1 MEYYPTSKIILRSNP
16 PRKDG
21 TQTVNLR
28 ITINRKYKNYKLGI
42 TVLPENW
49 NAESD
54 TQKVKKADL
63 EHKSKNKII
72 AHCLKNAREIITNS
86 IVNDKQLTFSEFE
99 QLFAKSDT
107 QKQSFFDFMNSLID
121 TEISKTLSEGTA
133 GNYRSQTSKIK
144 KFRNELNF
152 NEIDTTFIRTYEAY
166 MYSELSNK
174 KSTAN
179 KSLIWLKN
187 VMNKAIEKGII
198 KENPF
203 VVGKIKLQ
211 RIKGN
216 RIALTLQEVDKL
228 NELFQQNVLSK
239 GKQNV
244 LRYFLFACYTG
255 IRVGDLSVL
264 KFSDIKQFDGKE
276 FISIIMHKTNEPVN
290 IPLVN
295 KAKELIIKKRIANDT
310 VFDVLTDQPANRY
323 LKEIMKM
330 VHIDKSISFHCSR
343 HTFATVGFNRLGI
356 PIEVISKILGHTDIK
371 TTMIYCAIDNEKLSN
386 EANKWDSF

>member
-1 MEYYPTSKIILRSNP
+1 MYYTKIVLRTDYTK
-16 PRKDG
+16 KDG
-21 TQTVNLR
+21 TSPVRLRLTIGGQVNYYTLPITVN
-28 ITINRKYKNYKLGI
+28 KND
-42 TVLPENW
+42 W
-49 NAESD
+49 NFNKD
-54 TQKVKKADL
+54 TVKKTDCNYL
-63 EHKSKNKII
+63 RKNILIKKYLNK
-72 AHCLKNAREIITNS
+72 AED
-86 IVNDKQLTFSEFE
+86 IVYQFVISDKKLTFDNFN
-99 QLFAKSDT
+99 QLYKIDY
-107 QKQSFFDFMNSLID
+107 QQNSFFEFMKSLID
-121 TEISKTLSEGTA
+121 TEISKTLSKGTA
-133 GNYRSQTSKIK
+133 NNYRSQTSKIK
-144 KFRNELNF
+144 KFRNDLYF
-152 NEIDTTFIRTYEAY
+152 NEIDATFIRSYEAY
-166 MYSELSNK
+166 MYSELSNQ

-179 KSLIWLKN
+179 KTLIWLKN

-203 VVGKIKLQ
+203 VVSKIKLQ